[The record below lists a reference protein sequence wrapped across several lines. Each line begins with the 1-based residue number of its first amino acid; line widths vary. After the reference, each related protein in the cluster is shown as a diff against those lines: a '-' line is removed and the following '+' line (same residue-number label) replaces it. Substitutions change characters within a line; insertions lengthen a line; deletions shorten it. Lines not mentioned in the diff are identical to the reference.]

1 MTHVPKPL
9 VIVESPAKARTIA
22 GFLGA
27 DYDVQSSVGHIRDL
41 PSNASEVPKKYK
53 GTEAGRLGI
62 DVENEFQP
70 IYVVPK
76 KKKEVVKDLKAALQG
91 ASELYLATDE
101 DREGEAISWHVLEV
115 LAPDVPVRRMV
126 FHEITRHA
134 IGDAI
139 ENWRELDMK
148 LVEAQESRRVLDR
161 LVGYEMS
168 PVLWKK
174 MMPRLSAGRVQSVA
188 TRLVVERE
196 RARMAFRAAE
206 YWDLEGEFAPAGNG
220 EDARFPATLVELDGK
235 KVATGRNFD
244 PTTGH
249 LADAAPGG
257 DPIRHLEQADA
268 EALVER
274 LRDVAYEVA
283 SVESKAFTERPK
295 PPFTTSTL
303 QQEAGRKLRF
313 STGRTMRVA
322 QGLYE
327 RGYVT
332 YVRTDSVNLSDQAIN
347 GARDQIR
354 SLYGDEY
361 LPDAPRA
368 YESKVKNAQ
377 EAHEAI
383 RPAGERMRSPDEVRG
398 DLSTDER
405 RLYQLVW
412 MRTLACQMTDA
423 RARRVSIR
431 LAATSTAGEAAVFA
445 ASGKTYEFLGFRRAY
460 IEGADDPDAEREEAE
475 SRIPPLSEGD
485 AVRCDAL
492 AAAGHTTQP
501 PARYTE
507 ASLVKELEE
516 RGIGRPSTYAS
527 VIQTITHERGYVW
540 KKGSALVPSWT
551 AFAKLQLLEWYFP
564 HLVDYDFTAT
574 MEESLDC
581 IARGETESTNWL
593 REFYFGNGQRGLKDL
608 VGDDRLAEIDPREIN
623 TIPIG
628 KDDQGRAVNVRVG
641 KFGPYLERD
650 DERASLAEDIPP
662 DELTVDL
669 AVELLERAAE
679 GPQVLGKDPETGL
692 EVIARD
698 GRYGP
703 YVQLGE
709 LIDGEEKPKTA
720 SLLSSMSLETIT
732 FEDALKL
739 LRLPRVVG
747 TDAEGHKI
755 TAHNGRYGPYL
766 KKAKESR
773 SLETEEQIFTVTV
786 EEALAL
792 FAQPKQHRR
801 RTRPPIAELGAHPD
815 TGAPVRV
822 MDGRYGPYVTDG
834 SLNATI
840 PRGTDPKSVNLG
852 EAVELLREREARGP
866 AKKRPRK
873 KKTTKT
879 TKKAPKKSAKK
890 SPKKSTAAKKAATST
905 KKSGGARMRT
915 GGDGRG
921 TRKPPATAGEVVAS
935 MEAPAVD
942 ADDGNGRKDAPVT
955 PERA

>member
-1 MTHVPKPL
+1 VPKPL

-22 GFLGA
+22 GYLGA
-27 DYDVQSSVGHIRDL
+27 DYAVESSVGHIRDL
-41 PSNASEVPKKYK
+41 PSNAGEVPKKYK
-53 GTEAGRLGI
+53 GTDAGRLGI
-62 DVENEFQP
+62 DIDNDFQP

-76 KKKEVVKDLKAALQG
+76 KKKEVVKELKAALQG

-101 DREGEAISWHVLEV
+101 DREGEAISWHVREV
-115 LAPDVPVRRMV
+115 LGPDVPVRRMV

-134 IGDAI
+134 IEDAL
-139 ENWRELDMK
+139 ENWRDLDMK

-206 YWDLEGEFAPAGNG
+206 YWDLEGEFAPAADGK
-220 EDARFPATLVELDGK
+220 DARFPAKLVELEGQ
-235 KVATGRNFD
+235 KVASGRDFD
-244 PTTGH
+244 PATGQV
-249 LADAAPGG
+249 ADSARGG
-257 DPIRHLEQADA
+257 EPLVQLRQADA

-274 LRDVAYEVA
+274 LRDVGYEVT

-295 PPFTTSTL
+295 PAFTTSTL

-313 STGRTMRVA
+313 SAGRTMRVA
-322 QGLYE
+322 RGLYE
-327 RGYVT
+327 RGYLT
-332 YVRTDSVNLSDQAIN
+332 YVRTDSVNLSDQAIK

-361 LPDAPRA
+361 LPDTPRT
-368 YESKVKNAQ
+368 YQSKVKNAQ

-383 RPAGERMRSPDEVRG
+383 RPAGDRMRTPDELRG
-398 DLSTDER
+398 EFSADER

-431 LAATSTAGEAAVFA
+431 LSATSTAGEAAVFA

-460 IEGADDPDAEREEAE
+460 IEGADDPEAEREDAE

-485 AVRCDAL
+485 ATRCEAL

-593 REFYFGNGQRGLKDL
+593 REFYFGNGQRGLSDL
-608 VGDDRLAEIDPREIN
+608 VSEDHLAEIDPREIN

-650 DERASLAEDIPP
+650 DDRASLAEDIAP

-720 SLLSSMSLETIT
+720 SLLSSMSLDAIT
-732 FEDALKL
+732 LEDALKL

-747 TDAEGHKI
+747 TDADGHKI

-766 KKAKESR
+766 KKGKESR

-792 FAQPKQHRR
+792 FAQAKQHRR
-801 RTRPPIAELGAHPD
+801 RTKPPIAELGAHPD

-866 AKKRPRK
+866 AKKPR
-873 KKTTKT
+873 KT
-879 TKKAPKKSAKK
+879 TKKTTTRSAKQ
-890 SPKKSTAAKKAATST
+890 STGAKKAAKRTT
-905 KKSGGARMRT
+905 KKSGAARSRR
-915 GGDGRG
+915 GGDGG
-921 TRKPPATAGEVVAS
+921 GVRKPPASAGEVVATL
-935 MEAPAVD
+935 EAAAVTP
-942 ADDGNGRKDAPVT
+942 DDGNGRKDAPVA
-955 PERA
+955 PDRA

>member
-1 MTHVPKPL
+1 

-22 GFLGA
+22 GYLGA
-27 DYDVQSSVGHIRDL
+27 GYVVQSSVGHIRDL

-53 GTEAGRLGI
+53 GTDAGRLGI

-76 KKKEVVKDLKAALQG
+76 KKKDVVNELKAAAAG

-115 LAPDVPVRRMV
+115 LGADVPVRRMV
-126 FHEITRHA
+126 FHEITRQA
-134 IGDAI
+134 IEAAI
-139 ENWRELDMK
+139 ENWRDLDMK

-196 RARMAFRAAE
+196 RARMAFRSAE
-206 YWDLEGEFAPAGNG
+206 YWDLEGEFSPADNG
-220 EDARFPATLVELDGK
+220 EGARFPATLVELDGK
-235 KVATGRNFD
+235 KVAGGRDFD
-244 PTTGH
+244 PATGH
-249 LADAAPGG
+249 VADGARGG
-257 DPIRHLEQADA
+257 EPIVHLTQPEA
-268 EALVER
+268 ESLVER
-274 LRDVAYEVA
+274 LRDVGYEVA

-313 STGRTMRVA
+313 SAARAMRVA

-327 RGYVT
+327 RGYIT

-347 GARDQIR
+347 GAREQIR
-354 SLYGDEY
+354 NLYGGEY
-361 LPDAPRA
+361 LPDAPRT
-368 YESKVKNAQ
+368 YQSKVKNAQ

-383 RPAGERMRSPDEVRG
+383 RPAGEHMRSPDEVQG
-398 DLSTDER
+398 ELAADER

-412 MRTLACQMTDA
+412 MRTLASQMTDA

-431 LAATSTAGEAAVFA
+431 LTATSTTGEAAVFG

-460 IEGADDPDAEREEAE
+460 VEGADDPAAELEDAE
-475 SRIPPLSEGD
+475 SPIPPLSQGD
-485 AVRCDAL
+485 ALRCEDL
-492 AAAGHTTQP
+492 AAAGHSTQP

-551 AFAKLQLLEWYFP
+551 AFAKIQLLEWYFP
-564 HLVDYDFTAT
+564 HLVDYDFTAN
-574 MEESLDC
+574 MEEALDR
-581 IARGETESTNWL
+581 IARGESESTNWL
-593 REFYFGNGQRGLKDL
+593 RDFYYGNGQRGLKDL
-608 VGDDRLAEIDPREIN
+608 VGEKHLSEIDPREVN

-641 KFGPYLERD
+641 KFGPYLEREE
-650 DERASLAEDIPP
+650 ERASLAEDIAP

-679 GPQVLGKDPETGL
+679 GPQVLGTDPETGL

-698 GRYGP
+698 GRYGA

-720 SLLSSMSLETIT
+720 SLLSSMTLDTIT
-732 FEDALKL
+732 LEEALKV

-747 TDAEGHKI
+747 TDAEGHNI
-755 TAHNGRYGPYL
+755 SAHNGRYGPYL
-766 KKAKESR
+766 KRGTESR

-786 EEALAL
+786 DEAVAL

-801 RTRPPIAELGAHPD
+801 RTKPPIAELGAHPD
-815 TGAPVRV
+815 TGAAIRV

-840 PRGTDPKSVNLG
+840 PRGTDPKSVGLG
-852 EAVELLREREARGP
+852 EAVDLLREREARGP
-866 AKKRPRK
+866 AKRPRK
-873 KKTTKT
+873 KATG
-879 TKKAPKKSAKK
+879 TKKKATGTKKKATGTK
-890 SPKKSTAAKKAATST
+890 KKAAKST
-905 KKSGGARMRT
+905 KAKGAKRSGGARSR
-915 GGDGRG
+915 GGGG
-921 TRKPPATAGEVVAS
+921 TRAKKPPATAGEVIAT
-935 MEAPAVD
+935 MDAPAVE
-942 ADDGNGRKDAPVT
+942 AGDGNGRADAPVA
-955 PERA
+955 PGHS

>member
-1 MTHVPKPL
+1 MPKPL

-22 GFLGA
+22 GYLGA
-27 DYDVQSSVGHIRDL
+27 DYVVESSVGHIRDL

-53 GTEAGRLGI
+53 GTDAGRLGI
-62 DVENEFQP
+62 DVDHDFQP

-76 KKKEVVKDLKAALQG
+76 KKKDVVKELKDAVVG
-91 ASELYLATDE
+91 ASEVYLATDE

-115 LAPDVPVRRMV
+115 LRPDVPVRRMV
-126 FHEITRHA
+126 FHEITRQA
-134 IGDAI
+134 IEQAV
-139 ENWRELDMK
+139 ENWRDLDMQ

-196 RARMAFRAAE
+196 RSRMAFRSAE
-206 YWDLEGEFAPAGNG
+206 YWDLEGEFSPTDNG
-220 EDARFPATLVELDGK
+220 EGAGFPATLVELDGK
-235 KVATGRNFD
+235 KVAGGRDFD
-244 PTTGH
+244 PATGH
-249 LADAAPGG
+249 VADGARGG
-257 DPIRHLEQADA
+257 DPIVHLTQPDA

-274 LRDVAYEVA
+274 LRDVGYEVS

-313 STGRTMRVA
+313 SAARAMRVA

-327 RGYVT
+327 RGYIT
-332 YVRTDSVNLSDQAIN
+332 YVRTDSVNLSDQAIT
-347 GARDQIR
+347 GAREQIR
-354 SLYGDEY
+354 NLYGDEY
-361 LPDAPRA
+361 LPDAPRS
-368 YESKVKNAQ
+368 YQSKVKNAQ

-383 RPAGERMRSPDEVRG
+383 RPAGERMRSPDDVRG
-398 DLSTDER
+398 ELSADER

-431 LAATSTAGEAAVFA
+431 LSTTSIAGEAAVFG

-460 IEGADDPDAEREEAE
+460 VEGADDPAAELEDAESAM
-475 SRIPPLSEGD
+475 PPLSEGD
-485 AVRCDAL
+485 ALRCDEL
-492 AAAGHTTQP
+492 AAAGHSTQP

-551 AFAKLQLLEWYFP
+551 AFAKMQLLEWYFP

-581 IARGETESTNWL
+581 IARGETESTSWL

-608 VGDDRLAEIDPREIN
+608 VGEQHLAEIDPREVN

-650 DERASLAEDIPP
+650 EERASLAEDIAP
-662 DELTVDL
+662 DELTGDL

-679 GPQVLGKDPETGL
+679 GPQVLGTDPETGL
-692 EVIARD
+692 PVIARD
-698 GRYGP
+698 GRYGS

-709 LIDGEEKPKTA
+709 LVDGEEKPKTA

-732 FEDALKL
+732 LDDALKV

-747 TDAEGHKI
+747 TDAEGHTI

-766 KKAKESR
+766 KRGNESR

-815 TGAPVRV
+815 TEAPIRV

-834 SLNATI
+834 SVNATI
-840 PRGTDPKSVNLG
+840 PRGTDPKSVSLE
-852 EAVELLREREARGP
+852 EAVDLLRERESRGP
-866 AKKRPRK
+866 AKRPRK
-873 KKTTKT
+873 KKATG
-879 TKKAPKKSAKK
+879 TKKKATGAKK
-890 SPKKSTAAKKAATST
+890 KATKATKAKGAKR
-905 KKSGGARMRT
+905 SGGARAR
-915 GGDGRG
+915 GG
-921 TRKPPATAGEVVAS
+921 TRAKKPPATTGEVIATMDAPTV
-935 MEAPAVD
+935 EAG
-942 ADDGNGRKDAPVT
+942 DGNGRRDAPVA
-955 PERA
+955 PGHS

>member
-1 MTHVPKPL
+1 VPKPL

-22 GFLGA
+22 GYLGA

-53 GTEAGRLGI
+53 GTDAGRLGI
-62 DVENEFQP
+62 DVENNFEP

-76 KKKEVVKDLKAALQG
+76 KKKDVVKELKDAITG

-115 LAPDVPVRRMV
+115 LGPDVPVRRMV
-126 FHEITRHA
+126 FHEITRS
-134 IGDAI
+134 AI
-139 ENWRELDMK
+139 EEAIQNWRELDMK

-206 YWDLEGEFAPAGNG
+206 YWDLEGTFQPVGGATTSAGSAG
-220 EDARFPATLVELDGK
+220 AFPATLIELDGN
-235 KVATGRNFD
+235 KVAGGRDFD
-244 PTTGH
+244 PATGQV
-249 LADAAPGG
+249 APGARGG
-257 DPIRHLEQADA
+257 DPVVHLHQAEA

-274 LRDVAYEVA
+274 LRDVGYEVA

-295 PPFTTSTL
+295 APFTTSTL

-313 STGRTMRVA
+313 SAGRTMRVA

-332 YVRTDSVNLSDQAIN
+332 YVRTDSTNLSDQAIT
-347 GARDQIR
+347 GAREQIR

-361 LPDAPRA
+361 LPDAPRT
-368 YESKVKNAQ
+368 YQGKVKNAQ

-383 RPAGERMRSPDEVRG
+383 RPAGEQMRSPDEVKG
-398 DLSTDER
+398 ELGTDER

-431 LAATSTAGEAAVFA
+431 LSATSTIGEHAVFA

-460 IEGADDPDAEREEAE
+460 VEGADDPAAEREDAE
-475 SRIPPLSEGD
+475 SPMPPLAEGD
-485 AVRCDAL
+485 SVRCETL
-492 AAAGHTTQP
+492 AAAGHNTQP

-540 KKGSALVPSWT
+540 KKGTALVPSWT
-551 AFAKLQLLEWYFP
+551 AFAKLQLLERHFP

-593 REFYFGNGQRGLKDL
+593 REFYFGNGQRGLKEL
-608 VGDDRLAEIDPREIN
+608 VGEDHLAEIDPREVN
-623 TIPIG
+623 TVEIG
-628 KDDQGRAVNVRVG
+628 KDDEGRTINVRVG

-650 DERASLAEDIPP
+650 DERASLADDIPP

-669 AVELLERAAE
+669 AGELLARAAE
-679 GPQVLGKDPETGL
+679 GPQVLGQDPDTGL

-720 SLLSSMSLETIT
+720 SLLSSMSLDTIT

-739 LRLPRVVG
+739 LRLPREVG
-747 TDAEGHKI
+747 ADVEGHKI

-766 KKAKESR
+766 KKGKESR
-773 SLETEEQIFTVTV
+773 SLETEEEIFTVTV
-786 EEALAL
+786 ERAEAL

-801 RTRPPIAELGAHPD
+801 RTKPPIAELGEHPD
-815 TGAPVRV
+815 SGAPVRV
-822 MDGRYGPYVTDG
+822 LDGRYGPYVTDG

-840 PRGTDPKSVNLG
+840 PRGTDPKSVNLE
-852 EAVELLREREARGP
+852 EAVELLRERESRGP
-866 AKKRPRK
+866 AKRARK
-873 KKTTKT
+873 STK
-879 TKKAPKKSAKK
+879 
-890 SPKKSTAAKKAATST
+890 KKSTGAKKKSTGT
-905 KKSGGARMRT
+905 KKSTGAKKKA
-915 GGDGRG
+915 GG
-921 TRKPPATAGEVVAS
+921 TRKRARGGGTRAKKPPATAAEVVAT
-935 MEAPAVD
+935 MEAPAV
-942 ADDGNGRKDAPVT
+942 APDDGNGKKDAPVA

>member
-1 MTHVPKPL
+1 VPKPL

-22 GFLGA
+22 GYLGA

-53 GTEAGRLGI
+53 GTDAGRLGI
-62 DVENEFQP
+62 DVDHEFQP

-76 KKKEVVKDLKAALQG
+76 KKKDVVKELKAALHG

-101 DREGEAISWHVLEV
+101 DREGEAISWHVLQV
-115 LAPDVPVRRMV
+115 LGPDVPVRRMV

-134 IGDAI
+134 IEDAL
-139 ENWRELDMK
+139 ENWRDLDMK

-206 YWDLEGEFAPAGNG
+206 YWDLEGEFAPAANG
-220 EDARFPATLVELDGK
+220 DDARFPATLVELDGQ
-235 KVATGRNFD
+235 KVASGRDF
-244 PTTGH
+244 
-249 LADAAPGG
+249 DAATGQVADGARGG
-257 DPIRHLEQADA
+257 DPIVHLGQAQA

-274 LRDVAYEVA
+274 LRDVGYEVS

-327 RGYVT
+327 RGYLT

-347 GARDQIR
+347 GARDRIR
-354 SLYGDEY
+354 SLYGNEY
-361 LPDAPRA
+361 LPDAPRT
-368 YESKVKNAQ
+368 YQSKVKNAQ

-383 RPAGERMRSPDEVRG
+383 RPAGDRMRSPDEVRG
-398 DLSTDER
+398 ELSTDER

-431 LAATSTAGEAAVFA
+431 LSATSTAGEAAVFA

-460 IEGADDPDAEREEAE
+460 IEGADDSEAEREEAE

-485 AVRCDAL
+485 AIHCHEL

-593 REFYFGNGQRGLKDL
+593 GEFYFGNGERGLKDL
-608 VGDDRLAEIDPREIN
+608 VSEGHLAEIDPREIN

-662 DELTVDL
+662 DELTVDV

-679 GPQVLGKDPETGL
+679 GPQVLGTDPETGL

-720 SLLSSMSLETIT
+720 SLLSSMSLDTIT

-766 KKAKESR
+766 KKGKESR

-834 SLNATI
+834 TLNATI
-840 PRGTDPKSVNLG
+840 PRGTDPKSVKLD

-866 AKKRPRK
+866 AKRARKTTK

-879 TKKAPKKSAKK
+879 TKK
-890 SPKKSTAAKKAATST
+890 TTKKATGT
-905 KKSGGARMRT
+905 KKPAKRSTRKSGAATRS
-915 GGDGRG
+915 
-921 TRKPPATAGEVVAS
+921 RKPPATAGEVVATL
-935 MEAPAVD
+935 ETPTVAR
-942 ADDGNGRKDAPVT
+942 DDGNGRTDARVAPD
-955 PERA
+955 RA

>member
-1 MTHVPKPL
+1 MPKPL

-22 GFLGA
+22 GYLGA
-27 DYDVQSSVGHIRDL
+27 DYVVQSSVGHIRDL

-53 GTEAGRLGI
+53 GTDAGRLGI
-62 DVENEFQP
+62 DVENNFKP

-76 KKKEVVKDLKAALQG
+76 KKKDVVKELKDALED

-115 LAPDVPVRRMV
+115 LGPDVPVRRMV
-126 FHEITRHA
+126 FHEITRN
-134 IGDAI
+134 AI
-139 ENWRELDMK
+139 EEAIQNWRELDMK
-148 LVEAQESRRVLDR
+148 LVDAQESRRVLDR

-206 YWDLEGEFAPAGNG
+206 YWDLEGEFAPAGDDG
-220 EDARFPATLVELDGK
+220 AKFPATLIELDGS
-235 KVATGRNFD
+235 KVAGGRDFDPATGRV
-244 PTTGH
+244 
-249 LADAAPGG
+249 AAGARGG
-257 DPIRHLEQADA
+257 DPVVHLHQDEA

-274 LRDVAYEVA
+274 LRDVGYQVA

-295 PPFTTSTL
+295 APFTTSTL

-313 STGRTMRVA
+313 SAGRTMRVA

-332 YVRTDSVNLSDQAIN
+332 YVRTDSTNLSDQAIT

-368 YESKVKNAQ
+368 YRGKVKNAQ

-383 RPAGERMRSPDEVRG
+383 RPAGERMRSPDEVKG
-398 DLSTDER
+398 ELGTDER

-431 LAATSTAGEAAVFA
+431 LGATSTTGEAAVFA

-460 IEGADDPDAEREEAE
+460 VESADDPAAEREDAE
-475 SRIPPLSEGD
+475 SPMPPLAEGD
-485 AVRCDAL
+485 AVRCETL
-492 AAAGHTTQP
+492 AAAGHNTQP

-540 KKGSALVPSWT
+540 KKGTALVPSWT
-551 AFAKLQLLEWYFP
+551 AFAKLQLLERHFP

-574 MEESLDC
+574 MEEELDL
-581 IARGETESTNWL
+581 IANGESQPEQWL

-608 VGDDRLAEIDPREIN
+608 VGDEHLAEIDPREVN
-623 TIPIG
+623 TVEIG
-628 KDDQGRAVNVRVG
+628 KDDEGRTINVRVG
-641 KFGPYLERD
+641 KFGPYLERE
-650 DERASLAEDIPP
+650 DERASLADDIPP

-669 AVELLERAAE
+669 AVELLARAAE
-679 GPQVLGKDPETGL
+679 GPQKLGTDPETGL

-720 SLLSSMSLETIT
+720 SLLSSMSLDTIT

-739 LRLPRVVG
+739 LRLPREVG
-747 TDAEGHKI
+747 SDADGHKI

-766 KKAKESR
+766 KKGKESR
-773 SLETEEQIFTVTV
+773 SLETEDEIFTVTV
-786 EEALAL
+786 ERAEAL

-801 RTRPPIAELGAHPD
+801 RTKPPIAELGEHPD

-822 MDGRYGPYVTDG
+822 LDGRYGPYVTDG

-840 PRGTDPKSVNLG
+840 PRGTDPKSVNLE

-866 AKKRPRK
+866 ATRTRKSTKKKSTKKKSTK
-873 KKTTKT
+873 KKTTGAK
-879 TKKAPKKSAKK
+879 KKA
-890 SPKKSTAAKKAATST
+890 
-905 KKSGGARMRT
+905 GGTRKRAR
-915 GGDGRG
+915 GDG
-921 TRKPPATAGEVVAS
+921 TRAKKPPATAAEVVAT
-935 MEAPAVD
+935 MEAPAVG
-942 ADDGNGRKDAPVT
+942 ADDGNGHKDAPVA
-955 PERA
+955 PDRA

>member
-1 MTHVPKPL
+1 
-9 VIVESPAKARTIA
+9 
-22 GFLGA
+22 
-27 DYDVQSSVGHIRDL
+27 
-41 PSNASEVPKKYK
+41 
-53 GTEAGRLGI
+53 
-62 DVENEFQP
+62 
-70 IYVVPK
+70 
-76 KKKEVVKDLKAALQG
+76 
-91 ASELYLATDE
+91 
-101 DREGEAISWHVLEV
+101 
-115 LAPDVPVRRMV
+115 
-126 FHEITRHA
+126 
-134 IGDAI
+134 
-139 ENWRELDMK
+139 
-148 LVEAQESRRVLDR
+148 
-161 LVGYEMS
+161 
-168 PVLWKK
+168 
-174 MMPRLSAGRVQSVA
+174 
-188 TRLVVERE
+188 
-196 RARMAFRAAE
+196 
-206 YWDLEGEFAPAGNG
+206 
-220 EDARFPATLVELDGK
+220 
-235 KVATGRNFD
+235 
-244 PTTGH
+244 
-249 LADAAPGG
+249 
-257 DPIRHLEQADA
+257 
-268 EALVER
+268 
-274 LRDVAYEVA
+274 
-283 SVESKAFTERPK
+283 
-295 PPFTTSTL
+295 
-303 QQEAGRKLRF
+303 
-313 STGRTMRVA
+313 MRVA

-332 YVRTDSVNLSDQAIN
+332 YVRTDSVNLSDQAIK
-347 GARDQIR
+347 GAREQIR
-354 SLYGDEY
+354 NLYGDEY
-361 LPDAPRA
+361 LPDAPRT

-398 DLSTDER
+398 DLSTDEK

-431 LAATSTAGEAAVFA
+431 LSATSTAGEAAVFA

-460 IEGADDPDAEREEAE
+460 IEGADDPEAEREDAE

-485 AVRCDAL
+485 AIRCDAL

-593 REFYFGNGQRGLKDL
+593 GEFYFGNGQRGLKDL
-608 VGDDRLAEIDPREIN
+608 VGDDHLAEIDPREIN
-623 TIPIG
+623 TIPLG

-739 LRLPRVVG
+739 LRLPREVG

-766 KKAKESR
+766 KKGKESR
-773 SLETEEQIFTVTV
+773 SLETEEQIFTVTA

-873 KKTTKT
+873 KKATKA

-890 SPKKSTAAKKAATST
+890 STGTKKAAKST

-935 MEAPAVD
+935 MEAPAVEV
-942 ADDGNGRKDAPVT
+942 DDGNGQKDAPVT
-955 PERA
+955 RERA